1 MQDLKTTK
9 MSKPITPGDYVMEI
23 YKILDLSKD
32 EVLFIEEAE
41 TIMRFID
48 KCSLT
53 DFERLKDMNY
63 DLSQN
68 DAS

>member
-1 MQDLKTTK
+1 

>member
-1 MQDLKTTK
+1 
-9 MSKPITPGDYVMEI
+9 MSKPITPEDYVMEI
-23 YKILDLSKD
+23 DKILVLSTD
-32 EVLFIEEAE
+32 EVLYIEEAE

-63 DLSQN
+63 DLSTKSATDETAQ
-68 DAS
+68 